1 MPPIRSQLAAITLAL
16 LAHVGGGTPCL
27 AGIGSENLIV
37 VVNGDS
43 ADSRTVANHYV
54 ALRQIPSDNVVVLR
68 NVPSE
73 PVTTLEKFRV
83 QILKPLLE
91 EIERR
96 GLAPQTCA
104 VAYSAGFPF
113 GVRID
118 KHRDRLTDA
127 NLRKMFTPVASING
141 VTYFFRYVLAD
152 REGYLS
158 PTANLYARMPWER
171 HFANPFIGEDAESF
185 DAANEAVKK
194 EEHAEAATAFSELFD
209 KHPTQPPLAIL
220 AAEALARS
228 GDGDAAIAHLRKAAD
243 AQWSSGSSLQ
253 KNEAFAS
260 LADRDEFQQLVSQ
273 LGDAPHLTQHAVGF
287 DSTRG
292 WTPNGW
298 WSTPERG
305 VTYLPAFV
313 LAVTEGEGTTRDEAI
328 EYLQRAVAAD
338 HSYPDG
344 TVYFT
349 LTGDVRT
356 KTRLPQ
362 FPEAVL
368 HLKWLGIGADIVRD
382 TLPRGKP
389 DCLGVT
395 LGSANFSWAS
405 SGSTLLPGALG
416 DNLTSTGG
424 ALTSRS
430 QTKLS
435 ELLRAGA
442 AAASGTV
449 TEPYALQFKFPLP
462 LLHAFYAEGV
472 TAIEAFYLSV
482 TSPYQLLIVGD
493 PLCQPFARPPRE
505 QVVSQIAQVEGTP
518 SLLLQTRLPNDDQA
532 NDDQPSEAETQGDD
546 ERATPLSEVHFYIDG
561 RLRQKTPPKEMYRL
575 LLGGVA
581 GGAYE
586 LRTVLIGDRRLA
598 PSKAIITWIDAE
610 GLLPTP
616 TASVVT
622 GSAVAAA
629 NQPDEVVISLAAP
642 GADMIRLMHHREV
655 VDTLKSDEGQITFA
669 AGHYGEGPVRL
680 RPIATYR
687 GTEIPGREIT
697 VEQ

>member
-1 MPPIRSQLAAITLAL
+1 MPSICFKLAAMTIA
-16 LAHVGGGTPCL
+16 AMACFGGSARCL
-27 AGIGSENLIV
+27 AGMGPENLIV

-54 ALRQIPSDNVVVLR
+54 ALRQIPSDNVIVLGD
-68 NVPSE
+68 VPSE
-73 PVTTLEKFRV
+73 QVTTLEKFRT

-91 EIERR
+91 EVERR
-96 GLAPQTCA
+96 GLAPQTRA
-104 VAYSAGFPF
+104 VAYSAGFPY

-118 KHRDRLTDA
+118 EHRDRLTDA
-127 NLRKMFTPVASING
+127 NHRKMFTPVASING
-141 VTYFFRYVLAD
+141 LTYFFRYVLAD

-185 DAANEAVKK
+185 NAAVEAAKK
-194 EEHAEAATAFSELFD
+194 QQYAEAATAFAELFD

-220 AAEALARS
+220 AAEALAHS
-228 GDGDAAIAHLRKAAD
+228 GDGDAAMAQLRKAAD
-243 AQWSSGSSLQ
+243 AQWSSGSALQ

-260 LADRDEFQQLVSQ
+260 LADRDDFQQLVDR

-313 LAVTEGEGTTRDEAI
+313 LAVTEGEGTTRDEAV
-328 EYLQRAVAAD
+328 EYLQRAATAD
-338 HSYPDG
+338 RSYPSG
-344 TVYFT
+344 TVYYT

-368 HLKWLGIGADIVRD
+368 HLKWLGSGAEIVRD
-382 TLPRGKP
+382 TLPRGKR

-395 LGSANFSWAS
+395 LGSASFSWAA
-405 SGSTLLPGALG
+405 SGSTLMPGALG

-424 ALTSRS
+424 ALNSRS

-482 TSPYQLLIVGD
+482 TSPYQLLMVGD

-505 QVVSQIAQVEGTP
+505 QVISQVAQVKGTP
-518 SLLLQTRLPNDDQA
+518 SLLLQTRLPSETEQPSDT
-532 NDDQPSEAETQGDD
+532 DQPARG
-546 ERATPLSEVHFYIDG
+546 ERATPLSEVRFFVNG
-561 RLRQKTPPKEMYRL
+561 RLVQKTTPKEMYRL
-575 LLGGVA
+575 QLGGVA

-586 LRTVLIGDRRLA
+586 LRTVLVGDPRLT
-598 PSKAIITWIDAE
+598 PSKTIITWVDAE

-616 TASVVT
+616 TATVEDE
-622 GSAVAAA
+622 AAA
-629 NQPDEVVISLAAP
+629 AKGGDEVVISLAAP
-642 GADMIRLMHHREV
+642 GADSIRLMHHREV
-655 VDTLKSDEGQITFA
+655 VDTLETDEGQLSFPA
-669 AGHYGEGPVRL
+669 DRYGEGPVRL
-680 RPIATYR
+680 RAIATYR
-687 GTEIPGREIT
+687 GTEIPGREI
-697 VEQ
+697 VIER